1 MKTYKL
7 CSYSWVPSPP
17 CKYWWGAKRNLWP
30 RSVFSLYVLH
40 WWTQGMDFYEWW
52 FIYYEWF
59 LFLVFLGTQLLLSEN
74 AHGED
79 DNLDLVLKLKS
90 FVTISELI
98 SGSQFFCGFF
108 FFFPFLKTMLWE
120 RESWNKICIPS
131 STNFLKNSVIYT
143 VIKRYALIC
152 FCRE

>member
-1 MKTYKL
+1 MKL

-17 CKYWWGAKRNLWP
+17 CKYWWGAKRNLLP
-30 RSVFSLYVLH
+30 RSFFSLVCIALMT
-40 WWTQGMDFYEWW
+40 WGMDFYEWW
-52 FIYYEWF
+52 FIYYEWL
-59 LFLVFLGTQLLLSEN
+59 LFLVFLGAQLLLSEN

-79 DNLDLVLKLKS
+79 DTLDLVLKLNS

-98 SGSQFFCGFF
+98 SGSQFFVGF

-131 STNFLKNSVIYT
+131 STNF
-143 VIKRYALIC
+143 
-152 FCRE
+152 